1 MKRSIFT
8 GILLMTAVT
17 IFGQSTSDTIEIR
30 YGFGPV
36 FVQNNRKLT
45 PKELMGITYSNPEAY
60 NEMII
65 AKRNAD
71 ASSVFGGIGGFMVGW
86 PIGAAI
92 GGGEPNWA
100 MAAIGGGL
108 ILISIP
114 FSTGYSKRAKRAVKI
129 YNNDIKQTSTR
140 KFDFDMG
147 FTCDGIGFRITF

>member
-1 MKRSIFT
+1 MKQSLFI
-8 GILLMTAVT
+8 GILLLAAIAV
-17 IFGQSTSDTIEIR
+17 FGQSTSDTIEIR

-45 PKELMGITYSNPEAY
+45 PKELMEITYSDPEAF

-86 PIGAAI
+86 PIGTAI

-108 ILISIP
+108 IIISIP
-114 FSTGYSKRAKRAVKI
+114 FSTGYSKHAKRAVKI
-129 YNNDIKQTSTR
+129 YNNDIKQAATS
-140 KFDFDMG
+140 KVDFNMG
-147 FTCDGIGFRITF
+147 FTCDGIGLRITF